1 MSFVC
6 HRVSSRNL
14 TAKLISKLVEVD
26 GIVTKCSLVRPK
38 LVKSVHY
45 AESTGSFMTRWAP
58 PGLSP
63 TPCKSLC
70 GRMAEVRSCSVPY
83 TVREGW
89 KHAGSTQGWAC
100 LSSWPFTVCNN
111 EASL

>member
-1 MSFVC
+1 MRASLLH

-45 AESTGSFMTRWAP
+45 AESTGSFMTR
-58 PGLSP
+58 
-63 TPCKSLC
+63 
-70 GRMAEVRSCSVPY
+70 Y
-83 TVREGW
+83 
-89 KHAGSTQGWAC
+89 
-100 LSSWPFTVCNN
+100 
-111 EASL
+111 

>member
-1 MSFVC
+1 MHPAFEPLCLHHQVPVKVSCVC

-45 AESTGSFMTRWAP
+45 AESTGSFMTR
-58 PGLSP
+58 
-63 TPCKSLC
+63 
-70 GRMAEVRSCSVPY
+70 
-83 TVREGW
+83 
-89 KHAGSTQGWAC
+89 
-100 LSSWPFTVCNN
+100 
-111 EASL
+111 

>member
-1 MSFVC
+1 MLDCPIHIEPHMRASLLH

-45 AESTGSFMTRWAP
+45 AESTGSFMTR
-58 PGLSP
+58 
-63 TPCKSLC
+63 
-70 GRMAEVRSCSVPY
+70 Y
-83 TVREGW
+83 
-89 KHAGSTQGWAC
+89 
-100 LSSWPFTVCNN
+100 
-111 EASL
+111 